1 MPTVRRNRPGTINT
15 FAKTLRRAP
24 RLRNRLTKNT
34 MDRAQNPTAIAM
46 CDASLK
52 LPGVMKRYTTINA
65 MDAAEP
71 IIRPRHP
78 EQNSKS
84 RQGIL

>member
-1 MPTVRRNRPGTINT
+1 MPTVRRNRPGTIKT

-24 RLRNRLTKNT
+24 RLRNRLTENT
-34 MDRAQNPTAIAM
+34 TDRAQNPAAIAR

-52 LPGVMKRYTTINA
+52 LLGVMKKYTIINA
-65 MDAAEP
+65 ADAAEP

-84 RQGIL
+84 HQAIL